1 MGPKG
6 LLPSGDAWSV
16 KKALKKDSFVIKGD
30 FYWCAQ
36 DRSLTAVRNA
46 CCVVINGVTQ
56 GVYSNIPADAHGLK
70 VMDYSGKMI
79 IPGLA
84 DLHLHASQYRNM
96 GVGMGEELLQWLSD
110 YTFPEEK
117 RFEDPEYAAE
127 IYQKFADDLR
137 RSPTTRAAIF
147 ATIHTD
153 TTLLLMKLL
162 EKTGLLCYVGKV
174 NMDRNSPGN
183 YIETTAKSLSETRR
197 FLKEAEGRFENIQ
210 PILTPRFVPACSD
223 ELMKGLGEIQKES
236 GLPVQSHLSENRNE
250 IRWVKELCPDA
261 AFYGDAYDRFGL
273 FGRGCPTIMAHCVSS
288 SDEEIERIARNGVFI
303 AHCPNSNM
311 NLRSGIAPIRRYM
324 NRGLHV
330 GLGTDI
336 AAGHSLSLFDEMI
349 SAVQASKMRWR
360 YVEDEPEN
368 TPALTMTDAFYLATR
383 GGGEFFGNVGAFE
396 NGYEFDALILDDTGL
411 RAAGEERYDTGLR
424 AAGED
429 RQMQNDEIR
438 LERALYRH
446 SECRMI
452 GKYAAGSE
460 ISLR

>member
-1 MGPKG
+1 
-6 LLPSGDAWSV
+6 
-16 KKALKKDSFVIKGD
+16 
-30 FYWCAQ
+30 
-36 DRSLTAVRNA
+36 
-46 CCVVINGVTQ
+46 
-56 GVYSNIPADAHGLK
+56 
-70 VMDYSGKMI
+70 
-79 IPGLA
+79 
-84 DLHLHASQYRNM
+84 
-96 GVGMGEELLQWLSD
+96 
-110 YTFPEEK
+110 
-117 RFEDPEYAAE
+117 
-127 IYQKFADDLR
+127 
-137 RSPTTRAAIF
+137 
-147 ATIHTD
+147 
-153 TTLLLMKLL
+153 
-162 EKTGLLCYVGKV
+162 
-174 NMDRNSPGN
+174 
-183 YIETTAKSLSETRR
+183 
-197 FLKEAEGRFENIQ
+197 
-210 PILTPRFVPACSD
+210 
-223 ELMKGLGEIQKES
+223 
-236 GLPVQSHLSENRNE
+236 
-250 IRWVKELCPDA
+250 
-261 AFYGDAYDRFGL
+261 
-273 FGRGCPTIMAHCVSS
+273 MAHCVSS